1 MRSLIRAA
9 DGWSVWVAGG
19 GINAGTVYGETDEF
33 GYNIVRNPVH
43 VHDFQATLLHLLG
56 FDHERL
62 NFLHQGRRF
71 RLTDVH
77 GKVVDG
83 LLA

>member
-1 MRSLIRAA
+1 
-9 DGWSVWVAGG
+9 
-19 GINAGTVYGETDEF
+19 VYGETDDF

-83 LLA
+83 LMA